1 MPTSSKTL
9 SLLRRLRPSVK
20 LDTSI
25 EIEIGPEVYNP
36 SDDSY
41 LLLKVVDVSPEER
54 FLEIGAGTGL
64 LSIHAAKL
72 GARVTAADFNPHAV
86 ECTKR
91 NAAKNSVRIDTVKS
105 DLFEKVQGNYDV
117 IVFNPPYLP
126 GATTSTSWIE
136 RAWSGGDEGSETAVK
151 FLNDAWKHLS
161 PGGRIFIIL
170 SSVGGLMSVL
180 KSARERY
187 DSEMLEEQ
195 HMFFESIYAYR
206 FRLKTNTTR

>member
-1 MPTSSKTL
+1 M
-9 SLLRRLRPSVK
+9 K

-25 EIEIGPEVYNP
+25 EIEVGPEVYNP

-41 LLLKVVDVSPEER
+41 LLLKVVDVSQEER
-54 FLEIGAGTGL
+54 FLEMGPGTGL

-72 GARVTAADFNPHAV
+72 GARVTAADVNPHAV

-136 RAWSGGDEGSETAVK
+136 RAWSGGDEGSETAVQ

-161 PGGRIFIIL
+161 PGGRIFMIL

-206 FRLKTNTTR
+206 FRLKTISTI

>member
-1 MPTSSKTL
+1 M
-9 SLLRRLRPSVK
+9 K

-25 EIEIGPEVYNP
+25 EIEAGPEVYDP

-41 LLLKVVDVSPEER
+41 LLLKVVDVNPEER
-54 FLEIGAGTGL
+54 FLEMGPGTGL

-72 GARVTAADFNPHAV
+72 GANVTAADVNPHAV

-126 GATTSTSWIE
+126 GAITSTSWIE
-136 RAWSGGDEGSETAVK
+136 RAWSGGDEGSETAVQ

-161 PGGRIFIIL
+161 PGGRIFMIL

-206 FRLKTNTTR
+206 FRLKTTSTK

>member
-1 MPTSSKTL
+1 M
-9 SLLRRLRPSVK
+9 K

-25 EIEIGPEVYNP
+25 EIEVGPEVYNP

-54 FLEIGAGTGL
+54 FLEMGPGTGL

-72 GARVTAADFNPHAV
+72 GAIVTAADVNPHAV

-126 GATTSTSWIE
+126 GAATSTSWIE
-136 RAWSGGDEGSETAVK
+136 KAWSGGDDGSETAVQ

-161 PGGRIFIIL
+161 PGGRIFMIL

-180 KSARERY
+180 RSARERY

-206 FRLKTNTTR
+206 FRLKTISAK

>member
-1 MPTSSKTL
+1 M
-9 SLLRRLRPSVK
+9 

-25 EIEIGPEVYNP
+25 EIEVGPEVYNP

-41 LLLKVVDVSPEER
+41 LLLKVVDVSQEER
-54 FLEIGAGTGL
+54 FLEMGPGTGL

-72 GARVTAADFNPHAV
+72 GAIVTAADVNPHAV

-91 NAAKNSVRIDTVKS
+91 NAAKNSVRIDTFKS

-136 RAWSGGDEGSETAVK
+136 RAWSGGDEGSETAVQ

-161 PGGRIFIIL
+161 PGGRIFMIL

-206 FRLKTNTTR
+206 FRLKTISTK

>member
-1 MPTSSKTL
+1 M
-9 SLLRRLRPSVK
+9 K

-25 EIEIGPEVYNP
+25 EIEVGPEVYNP

-41 LLLKVVDVSPEER
+41 LLLKVVEVSPEER
-54 FLEIGAGTGL
+54 FLEMGPGTGL

-72 GARVTAADFNPHAV
+72 GAKVTAADVNPHAV

-136 RAWSGGDEGSETAVK
+136 RAWSGGDEGSETAVQ

-161 PGGRIFIIL
+161 PGGRIFMIL

>member
-1 MPTSSKTL
+1 
-9 SLLRRLRPSVK
+9 VK

-25 EIEIGPEVYNP
+25 EIDVGPEVYNP

-41 LLLKVVDVSPEER
+41 LLLKVVDVNPEER

-72 GARVTAADFNPHAV
+72 GARVTAADVNPHAV

-161 PGGRIFIIL
+161 PGGRILIIL

-206 FRLKTNTTR
+206 FRLKTNMTR

>member
-1 MPTSSKTL
+1 M
-9 SLLRRLRPSVK
+9 K

-54 FLEIGAGTGL
+54 FLEMGPGTGL

-72 GARVTAADFNPHAV
+72 GAIVTAADVNPHAV

-91 NAAKNSVRIDTVKS
+91 NAAKNSVRIDTFKS

-136 RAWSGGDEGSETAVK
+136 RAWSGGEEGSETAVQ

-161 PGGRIFIIL
+161 PGGRIFMIL

-206 FRLKTNTTR
+206 FRLKTISTI

>member
-1 MPTSSKTL
+1 
-9 SLLRRLRPSVK
+9 VK

-54 FLEIGAGTGL
+54 FLEMGPGTGL

-72 GARVTAADFNPHAV
+72 GAKVTAADVNPHAV

-91 NAAKNSVRIDTVKS
+91 NAAKNSVRIDTFKS

-126 GATTSTSWIE
+126 GAATSTSWIE
-136 RAWSGGDEGSETAVK
+136 RAWSGGDEGSETAVQ

-161 PGGRIFIIL
+161 PGGRIFMIL

-206 FRLKTNTTR
+206 FRLKTISTK

>member
-1 MPTSSKTL
+1 
-9 SLLRRLRPSVK
+9 VK
-20 LDTSI
+20 LDASI
-25 EIEIGPEVYNP
+25 EIDVLPEVYNP
-36 SDDSY
+36 SDDSF
-41 LLLKVVDVSPEER
+41 LLLKVVDGVTSGKSLIEMGP
-54 FLEIGAGTGL
+54 GTGL

-72 GARVTAADFNPHAV
+72 GARVTAADINPHAV
-86 ECTKR
+86 ECTIR
-91 NAAKNSVRIDTVKS
+91 NAARNGVRIDVIRS

-126 GATTSTSWIE
+126 GSASSTSWIE
-136 RAWSGGDEGSETAVK
+136 RAWSGGDEGSEVAIR
-151 FLNDAWKHLS
+151 FLSEAWKHLS
-161 PGGRIFIIL
+161 PGGSIFMIL

-206 FRLKTNTTR
+206 FRPKTNATR

>member
-1 MPTSSKTL
+1 M
-9 SLLRRLRPSVK
+9 K

-25 EIEIGPEVYNP
+25 EIEVGSEVYNP

-41 LLLKVVDVSPEER
+41 LLLKVVEVSPEER
-54 FLEIGAGTGL
+54 FLEMGPGTGL

-72 GARVTAADFNPHAV
+72 GAIVTAADVNPHAV

-105 DLFEKVQGNYDV
+105 DLFEKVRGNYDV

-126 GATTSTSWIE
+126 GAATSTSWIE
-136 RAWSGGDEGSETAVK
+136 RAWSGGDEGSETAVQ

-161 PGGRIFIIL
+161 PGGRIFMIL

-180 KSARERY
+180 RSARERY
-187 DSEMLEEQ
+187 DSEMLEEK

-206 FRLKTNTTR
+206 FRLKTISAK

>member
-1 MPTSSKTL
+1 
-9 SLLRRLRPSVK
+9 VK

-25 EIEIGPEVYNP
+25 EIEVGPEVYNP

-41 LLLKVVDVSPEER
+41 LLLKVVDVSQEER
-54 FLEIGAGTGL
+54 FLEMGPGTGL

-72 GARVTAADFNPHAV
+72 GAIVTAADVNPHAV

-91 NAAKNSVRIDTVKS
+91 NAAKNSVRIDAFKS

-126 GATTSTSWIE
+126 GAATSTSWIE
-136 RAWSGGDEGSETAVK
+136 RAWSGGDEGSETAIR

-161 PGGRIFIIL
+161 PGGKIFMIL

-206 FRLKTNTTR
+206 FRLKTTSTK